1 MYCHAFVILWYKFE
15 FIRHKSN
22 DFNQPI
28 LVREIEIIVNR
39 MVRAYNDMGVT
50 SEMFNE
56 AMELPQI
63 KANNWERILVLDD
76 AYMSLSIFKDTP
88 MLCFWIKM
96 KQSTS

>member
-1 MYCHAFVILWYKFE
+1 
-15 FIRHKSN
+15 
-22 DFNQPI
+22 
-28 LVREIEIIVNR
+28 
-39 MVRAYNDMGVT
+39 MGVT